1 MTGEEDETNLFSAQA
16 TLFAFEAPAPPAA
29 ANAAADTAPPRPAAA
44 TWRER
49 GRGEVRCNVRAA
61 GAGGDEAAPAGAR
74 VLMRAAGH
82 FRLILNAALYP
93 GMVVSVMD
101 GGKGVSFACVNTA
114 DAAGASADV
123 DKAKEAAPQA
133 AKGMKSFAVRLR
145 GADAEERTVAFK
157 AALEDALSRLPA
169 KGGAHTKATG
179 EGETEAHT
187 KATGDKAAAAPAG
200 EEAV

>member
-1 MTGEEDETNLFSAQA
+1 M
-16 TLFAFEAPAPPAA
+16 
-29 ANAAADTAPPRPAAA
+29 
-44 TWRER
+44 
-49 GRGEVRCNVRAA
+49 
-61 GAGGDEAAPAGAR
+61 PAGAR
-74 VLMRAAGH
+74 LLMRAAGH

-123 DKAKEAAPQA
+123 DKGGKEKADKEGA
-133 AKGMKSFAVRLR
+133 AKGGMRTFAVRLR

-157 AALEDALSRLPA
+157 AAIDDALSRLPKTSTA
-169 KGGAHTKATG
+169 AAS
-179 EGETEAHT
+179 
-187 KATGDKAAAAPAG
+187 KAADEDEPAEKAAAG

>member
-1 MTGEEDETNLFSAQA
+1 MTGEEDETNLFSSQA

-44 TWRER
+44 PWRER

-123 DKAKEAAPQA
+123 DKAKEAPPQA
-133 AKGMKSFAVRLR
+133 AKGGMKSFAVRLR

-169 KGGAHTKATG
+169 KGGAHKAAD
-179 EGETEAHT
+179 EGEAAAKE
-187 KATGDKAAAAPAG
+187 TGDKGAAAPAG

>member
-1 MTGEEDETNLFSAQA
+1 VTGEEDETNLFSAQA
-16 TLFAFEAPAPPAA
+16 TLFAFEVPATPAA
-29 ANAAADTAPPRPAAA
+29 SAAADAAPQRPDAA

-82 FRLILNAALYP
+82 LRLILNAALYP
-93 GMVVSVMD
+93 GMVISVMD
-101 GGKGVSFACVNTA
+101 GGKGVSFACVNTV
-114 DAAGASADV
+114 DAAGASADA
-123 DKAKEAAPQA
+123 DKAKDGPPA
-133 AKGMKSFAVRLR
+133 AKGGMKSFAVRLR

-169 KGGAHTKATG
+169 KGAARKAAG
-179 EGETEAHT
+179 KEETA
-187 KATGDKAAAAPAG
+187 KDAGDKAAAAPAG